1 MKITLI
7 GYGKMGKIIEQVAQQ
22 RGHEIV
28 FRGTE
33 HNQEWKTQNDKPDW
47 DVAIEFTSPEAV
59 LDNLH
64 NLVRL
69 GIPTVCGTT
78 GWNEEYPN
86 VCARVKEHK
95 GSFLSASNFSVGV
108 NIFFTINKQL
118 ARLMNHQN
126 YQVDM
131 TEIHHTEKKDAP
143 SGTAITA
150 AECILSEMD
159 GLDAWHLNSDGPKEK
174 SLPIE
179 ALRLPEVPGTHTVN
193 YRSVIDTLTFTHQA
207 HSREGF
213 ALGAVLGAE
222 FIFNKIGVFT
232 MQDVLNIQ
240 FD

>member
-1 MKITLI
+1 MKIALI
-7 GYGKMGKIIEQVAQQ
+7 GYGKMGKIIEQVAKQ

-33 HNQEWKTQNDKPDW
+33 HNQEWKVKDDKPDW
-47 DVAIEFTSPEAV
+47 DVAIEFTLPEAV
-59 LDNLH
+59 LDNLKH
-64 NLVRL
+64 LIRI

-78 GWNEEYPN
+78 GWNAEYLN
-86 VCARVKEHK
+86 ICEQVKSRK
-95 GSFLSASNFSVGV
+95 GTFLSASNFSVGV
-108 NIFFTINKQL
+108 NIFFAINKQL
-118 ARLMNHQN
+118 ARLMNHQD

-150 AECILSEMD
+150 AECILSEMES
-159 GLDAWHLNSDGPKEK
+159 LNTWHLNSDGPKEK

-179 ALRLPEVPGTHTVN
+179 AKRLPDVPGTHTVN
-193 YRSVIDTLTFTHQA
+193 YRSEIDTLTFTHQA

-213 ALGAVLGAE
+213 ALGAVLSAE